1 MDKVM
6 PREIDEN
13 MKNLI
18 DTYGDRIESVKD
30 YISAVRKLPG
40 MYNSKIGTG
49 GFLNLIRECGQNCC
63 DQIIDKNSPGSHFS
77 LYYNENTREVKVED
91 DGIGIP
97 FKDIIRVF
105 TTPHT
110 SKNFEKKLGDYSAG
124 AHGQGAKVAN
134 ALSKVFIVESY
145 RYDGTAVRQEFRQGY
160 PTTKEPVPIPN
171 KQCKQG
177 TSIYFIPDEEVM
189 GDMDLHWQAV
199 HHLFSV
205 IISLCNIGAYMD
217 FTAVDKAGQ
226 VIKDKVVNKDGILAE
241 LRRKVKNPLT
251 KPIII
256 EKDDGHCKLSCTFTF
271 DGGEKDGDIDPN
283 PNITAFANYCP
294 ILAEGSTPVIGTI
307 EGICKWFTD
316 DMNNF
321 VLVNQKSKDK
331 LKIIPADI
339 KNGLCIMI
347 SSMSLE
353 PVFGGQSK
361 DTITNEELRPFCR
374 QAIMEGLTEWAK
386 TNPNELSKLRKFFK
400 DMGDLRTKQDKEK
413 VKIVQKFESSDV
425 TGGLPTKYKRATN
438 KNIKP
443 EFIIVEGDSALG
455 TAELA
460 RDPSCQSIM
469 PIKGKVI
476 NAFQCS
482 RQRFFENEEVQAIAR
497 IILGKGGYRR
507 NFTIEE
513 VQVSK
518 VIFMADADSDKLYC
532 Q

>member
-30 YISAVRKLPG
+30 YISGVRKLPG

-91 DGIGIP
+91 DGMGIP

-189 GDMDLHWQAV
+189 GDMDLHWQSV
-199 HHLFSV
+199 FSLFR
-205 IISLCNIGAYMD
+205 IIICFCPTGAYMD

-226 VIKDKVVNKDGILAE
+226 VIKEKVVNKDGILGE
-241 LRRKVKNPLT
+241 LRYKIKAPLI
-251 KPIII
+251 KPILISYDTGEYALDCAI
-256 EKDDGHCKLSCTFTF
+256 CFNTGDKDD
-271 DGGEKDGDIDPN
+271 IN
-283 PNITAFANYCP
+283 PEPDITAFANYCP
-294 ILAEGSTPVIGTI
+294 TLVEGSTSVQGTI
-307 EGICKWFTD
+307 DGICKWFAN

-339 KNGLCIMI
+339 KNGLCVV
-347 SSMSLE
+347 LHAKCLNA
-353 PVFGGQSK
+353 VYGGQSK
-361 DTITNEELRPFCR
+361 QTITNEELVPFCR
-374 QAIMEGLTEWAK
+374 QTIMDGLTEWAK
-386 TNPNELSKLRKFFK
+386 NNPNDLGKLRKFFK
-400 DMGDLRTKQDKEK
+400 DMGDLRSKQDKEK
-413 VKIVQKFESSDV
+413 VKIVQKFESSEV
-425 TGGLPTKYKRATN
+425 TGGLPAKYKRPTN
-438 KNIKP
+438 KNIKA
-443 EFIIVEGDSALG
+443 ELIIVEGDSALG
-455 TAELA
+455 TAEIA
-460 RDPSCQSIM
+460 RDPVSQ
-469 PIKGKVI
+469 GKITAPYSGNRV
-476 NAFQCS
+476 C
-482 RQRFFENEEVQAIAR
+482 
-497 IILGKGGYRR
+497 
-507 NFTIEE
+507 
-513 VQVSK
+513 VS
-518 VIFMADADSDKLYC
+518 L
-532 Q
+532 